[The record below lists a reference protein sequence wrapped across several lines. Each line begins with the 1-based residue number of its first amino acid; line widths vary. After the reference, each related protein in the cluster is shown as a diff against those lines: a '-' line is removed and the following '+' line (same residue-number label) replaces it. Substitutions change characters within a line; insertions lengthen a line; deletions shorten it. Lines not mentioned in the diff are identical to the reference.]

1 MSTHNNLEKQR
12 KELDCLHAALNASIS
27 PKSRDILV
35 RLIGDKQ
42 VWHEDWKSSD
52 KPDLCRVIGDTVI
65 GVEQFSV
72 DKFFVAKKKGFQ
84 SLAAMH
90 QAMASDMVK
99 KYVGKD
105 TSLIDCQQ
113 VLSELSS
120 FATDKF
126 VYERQ
131 LGDRHVYTGL
141 LYSLFGSDKNGGH
154 AQKVDTVYRE
164 NLARNYPG
172 KTIQVGFLIE
182 YTGDFSS
189 LVYSDLSGLHQNE
202 AAVLPLSYFLLS
214 MLRNVF
220 ECGADFIILYRKR
233 LTQNGISVFAEKT
246 LVLDRDF
253 LNYQGQSFLHGE
265 CVYCGLYGDW
275 SRNANFDIQSYLKTP
290 DSESEYFLGQRV
302 SVKQTVN
309 TDWYWLMVLVG
320 LTRVEQKD
328 FVFADVELM
337 ATICALFHTPHE
349 WHRNL
354 SGWPRPYN
362 FDVRTFAQQR
372 GQFLRRF
379 PNVSLQDIQNA
390 YKHVDFSNPVWIP
403 IKSKDGKE
411 KRKRGGHK
419 L

>member
-1 MSTHNNLEKQR
+1 M
-12 KELDCLHAALNASIS
+12 DCLHAALNASIS

-113 VLSELSS
+113 VLSEISS

-141 LYSLFGSDKNGGH
+141 LYGLFGSDKNGGH

-233 LTQNGISVFAEKT
+233 LAQNGISVFAEKT

-349 WHRNL
+349 WHRDL

-379 PNVSLQDIQNA
+379 SNVSLQDIQNA

>member
-1 MSTHNNLEKQR
+1 
-12 KELDCLHAALNASIS
+12 
-27 PKSRDILV
+27 
-35 RLIGDKQ
+35 
-42 VWHEDWKSSD
+42 
-52 KPDLCRVIGDTVI
+52 
-65 GVEQFSV
+65 
-72 DKFFVAKKKGFQ
+72 
-84 SLAAMH
+84 MH
-90 QAMASDMVK
+90 
-99 KYVGKD
+99 
-105 TSLIDCQQ
+105 
-113 VLSELSS
+113 
-120 FATDKF
+120 
-126 VYERQ
+126 ERQ

-172 KTIQVGFLIE
+172 KNIQVGFLIE

-233 LTQNGISVFAEKT
+233 LAQNGISVFAEKT

-265 CVYCGLYGDW
+265 YVYCGLYGDW
-275 SRNANFDIQSYLKTP
+275 SRDANFDIQSYLKMP
-290 DSESEYFLGQRV
+290 DSGSEYHLGQRV

-337 ATICALFHTPHE
+337 ATICALFHTPYE
-349 WHRNL
+349 WHRDS

-362 FDVRTFAQQR
+362 FDVRTFEQQR

-379 PNVSLQDIQNA
+379 SNVSLQDIQNA
-390 YKHVDFSNPVWIP
+390 YRYVDFSNPAWIP
-403 IKSKDGKE
+403 IKSKDGKP

-419 L
+419 S